1 MEREMKRATKHLRK
15 QIILNPGNLL
25 NAEGQLSES
34 GYATRLVRKYNR
46 DAIKASKLK
55 IKEWDY
61 YLIYNDDFGIALT
74 IADNAYMG
82 LISASFFDFKA
93 LTQRTVSPM
102 ILMPLGKMKMPA
114 SSESGDIHFINS
126 KVEIE
131 CFHEENGR
139 RLTLNMP
146 NFENGL
152 PLIADILLKNEPED
166 SMVIA
171 TPFKDT
177 PKSFYYN
184 QKIIGMRAEGVLI
197 HQGEQIL
204 LSADRTFGLLD
215 WGRGVWTYDNTWYW
229 SAGQG
234 LIDGHT
240 FGFNLGYGFGDTQ
253 DATENMIFWDG
264 IAHKLEEVTFKIPQN
279 ADGSDNYMA
288 PWLFTSSDQRFEAL
302 FTPALD
308 RAAYTSLGI
317 LFSDQHQVFGYFDGY
332 AVLDDDTKI
341 TMKHFLGFAE
351 KVRNKW

>member
-1 MEREMKRATKHLRK
+1 MKHAMK
-15 QIILNPGNLL
+15 QVILSPGKLL

-34 GYATRLVRKYNR
+34 GYATQLVRSYDR
-46 DAIKASKLK
+46 AAIKASKLR

-82 LISASFFDFKA
+82 LLSATILNFKTM
-93 LTQRTVSPM
+93 TQRTVSPM
-102 ILMPLGKMKMPA
+102 TFLPLGKMKMPA
-114 SSESGDIHFINS
+114 STKTGDVHFSNS
-126 KVEIE
+126 KVEME
-131 CFHEENGR
+131 FFHEENGR

-146 NFENGL
+146 NFDNGF
-152 PLIADILLKNEPED
+152 PLIADILLKNEPVD

-171 TPFKDT
+171 TPFKDN
-177 PKSFYYN
+177 PKAFYYN
-184 QKIIGMRAEGVLI
+184 QKIIGMRAEGVVI
-197 HQGEQIL
+197 HQGDQHIIP
-204 LSADRTFGLLD
+204 ADRTFGLLD

-234 LIDGHT
+234 MIEGHV

-253 DATENMIFWDG
+253 DASENMIFWDG
-264 IAHKLEEVTFKIPQN
+264 KAHKLDEVTFKIPQN
-279 ADGSDNYMA
+279 ADGSNDYMK
-288 PWLFTSSDQRFEAL
+288 PWLFTSSDNRFEAL

-317 LFSDQHQVFGYFDGY
+317 LFSDQHQVFGHFDGY
-332 AVLDDDTKI
+332 AVLDDGTKV
-341 TMKHFLGFAE
+341 TLKHFLGFAE